1 MPRIIHRLQGK
12 APPGYTGAMKR
23 ATLCMLLAMGPLAC
37 AQNGWI
43 SLFNGKDFTGWKVNE
58 NTGTFTIKDGAIVS
72 HGDRSHCF
80 YVGPVHN
87 HDFKD
92 FELKVDVKTEPGS
105 NGGVYFHT
113 AYQDVSWPDKGFE
126 VQVNN
131 THSDPIKSG
140 SLYHVVDIGK
150 DVVSKIVKDNEW
162 FTEDILVKG
171 NTVTI
176 SLNGK
181 QVVKWTQPAD
191 WQGTHDFAQ
200 RRIDHGTIALQG
212 HDPKS
217 TVYYKNIQIKPL

>member
-1 MPRIIHRLQGK
+1 
-12 APPGYTGAMKR
+12 
-23 ATLCMLLAMGPLAC
+23 MLLAMAPLAG
-37 AQNGWI
+37 AQDGWI

-105 NGGVYFHT
+105 NGGIYFHT
-113 AYQDVSWPDKGFE
+113 AYQDQSWPDKGFE

-131 THSDPIKSG
+131 THTDPIKTG
-140 SLYHVVDIGK
+140 SLYHVVDIGQ

-171 NTVTI
+171 DTVTI

-191 WQGTHDFAQ
+191 WTGG
-200 RRIDHGTIALQG
+200 REGSGRVLGHGTFALQG
-212 HDPKS
+212 HDPNS
-217 TVYYKNIQIKPL
+217 TVYYKNIRVKPLP